1 MNNDARRHDRVIA
14 AGNRRL
20 NGIPARRPRD
30 VRDVRDTSE
39 RRLRYVRVRRQD
51 REVAAGKSS

>member
-1 MNNDARRHDRVIA
+1 MMRGDTIVIA